1 MINHK
6 TIYLLLCF
14 ILLNR
19 IEAQSN
25 LNLNNWSFFINSES
39 PDNWVTLNP
48 ILTTGDSI
56 SCEKSLDCVEGDYSA
71 KIRSIYIKSINDML
85 FPGQLIQF
93 GIPDGNYTKISF
105 AYKFPSIH
113 KDTSLAI
120 ISLYKG
126 KISDTNNRIGYAQIV
141 LDTCSQWQ
149 YSSTNIYRKSY
160 EMPDTILISFFTG
173 FYSANNWLYID
184 DISLSQTQNN
194 LNSFDSSTI
203 QVYNNNKILYTGD
216 LLYDRMKIAIYNQTG
231 SKLSSFSIEKHTHYD
246 LSTLKDGNYYYEILR
261 EDGRLVHY
269 TGNLFL
275 HN

>member
-1 MINHK
+1 
-6 TIYLLLCF
+6 
-14 ILLNR
+14 
-19 IEAQSN
+19 
-25 LNLNNWSFFINSES
+25 
-39 PDNWVTLNP
+39 
-48 ILTTGDSI
+48 
-56 SCEKSLDCVEGDYSA
+56 
-71 KIRSIYIKSINDML
+71 ML

-113 KDTSLAI
+113 KDTSLAF

-141 LDTCSQWQ
+141 LDTCTHWQ
-149 YSSTNIYRKSY
+149 YIDQNIYRKSN

>member
-1 MINHK
+1 
-6 TIYLLLCF
+6 
-14 ILLNR
+14 
-19 IEAQSN
+19 
-25 LNLNNWSFFINSES
+25 
-39 PDNWVTLNP
+39 
-48 ILTTGDSI
+48 
-56 SCEKSLDCVEGDYSA
+56 
-71 KIRSIYIKSINDML
+71 ML

-194 LNSFDSSTI
+194 ANLFDSSTI
-203 QVYNNNKILYTGD
+203 EVFNNNKILYTGD
-216 LLYDRMKIAIYNQTG
+216 LLYDRMKIVIYNQAV
-231 SKLSSFSIEKHTHYD
+231 SKLSSFD
-246 LSTLKDGNYYYEILR
+246 N
-261 EDGRLVHY
+261 
-269 TGNLFL
+269 
-275 HN
+275 